1 MNSITITISHYYVL
15 SLLLSPYI
23 WSVMSTSWISKHFLI
38 FFFIKFI
45 ISISIWYSYILIYAI
60 KAFGNLLKDLNFRI
74 MSITFDRMR
83 LYFDDYNFNS
93 DLYMRIIFSSCI
105 YLFAIGNCEKGS
117 NNTLTQQ
124 MKFCIS
130 ADKDNR
136 LSLYHRYDRI
146 TT

>member
-1 MNSITITISHYYVL
+1 
-15 SLLLSPYI
+15 
-23 WSVMSTSWISKHFLI
+23 
-38 FFFIKFI
+38 
-45 ISISIWYSYILIYAI
+45 
-60 KAFGNLLKDLNFRI
+60 

-105 YLFAIGNCEKGS
+105 YLFVIGNCEKGS

-136 LSLYHRYDRI
+136 LSLYHRCDKI